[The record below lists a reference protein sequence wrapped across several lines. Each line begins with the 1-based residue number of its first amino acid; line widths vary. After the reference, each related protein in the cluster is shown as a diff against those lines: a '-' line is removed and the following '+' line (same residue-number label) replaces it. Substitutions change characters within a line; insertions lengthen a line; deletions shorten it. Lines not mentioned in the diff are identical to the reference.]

1 MENIQ
6 QIIIKT
12 RDLAKSVPSLYNK
25 DMKKERELFE
35 DKFYDTLEL
44 FKKEVE
50 KANDPDLKRALY
62 FAFKD
67 YKTILLE
74 EYTNIIKNKKINGE
88 EPDMDSVIA
97 EVLMFDNKIF
107 NEFDEF
113 RKQIESKIEIKS
125 SNYNGEYNRFK
136 KCPHCGLIWF
146 KIKGCDSVQCG
157 KRSKVTDKI
166 VGKYK
171 KYTVKFINN
180 KIIISSENLGN
191 DDDIIKKNIINNNIN
206 FRMPKDL
213 EMPMKRKVIINRIE
227 PENNRL
233 INNNKEKEEEHI
245 EVKKEEE
252 INEDEFIGLTKKEKI
267 ENEERKKNGKIKIN
281 PLGCGRNLDWKEM
294 EDCSDEVIKKLKE
307 IAVDDYYSGLLKI
320 NEEIKKN
327 E

>member
-35 DKFYDTLEL
+35 DKFYDSLEL

-74 EYTNIIKNKKINGE
+74 EYTNTIKNKKINGE

-267 ENEERKKNGKIKIN
+267 ENEEREKNGKIKIN

>member
-1 MENIQ
+1 
-6 QIIIKT
+6 
-12 RDLAKSVPSLYNK
+12 
-25 DMKKERELFE
+25 MKKERELFE
-35 DKFYDTLEL
+35 DKFYDSLEL

-74 EYTNIIKNKKINGE
+74 EYTNTIKNKKINGE

-191 DDDIIKKNIINNNIN
+191 DDDIIKKNIINNDIN

-213 EMPMKRKVIINRIE
+213 EMPMERNVKINRIE

-267 ENEERKKNGKIKIN
+267 ENEEREKNGKIKIN

>member
-1 MENIQ
+1 MENIK

-35 DKFYDTLEL
+35 DKFYDSLEL

-67 YKTILLE
+67 YKTILLK
-74 EYTNIIKNKKINGE
+74 EYTNTIKNKKINGE

-191 DDDIIKKNIINNNIN
+191 DNDIIKKNIINNNIN

-267 ENEERKKNGKIKIN
+267 ENEEREKNGKIKIN

>member
-267 ENEERKKNGKIKIN
+267 ENEEREKNGKIKIN

>member
-35 DKFYDTLEL
+35 DKFYDALEL

-50 KANDPDLKRALY
+50 KANEPDLKRALY

-74 EYTNIIKNKKINGE
+74 EYTNTIKNKKINGE

-125 SNYNGEYNRFK
+125 SNYNG
-136 KCPHCGLIWF
+136 
-146 KIKGCDSVQCG
+146 
-157 KRSKVTDKI
+157 
-166 VGKYK
+166 
-171 KYTVKFINN
+171 
-180 KIIISSENLGN
+180 
-191 DDDIIKKNIINNNIN
+191 
-206 FRMPKDL
+206 
-213 EMPMKRKVIINRIE
+213 
-227 PENNRL
+227 
-233 INNNKEKEEEHI
+233 
-245 EVKKEEE
+245 
-252 INEDEFIGLTKKEKI
+252 
-267 ENEERKKNGKIKIN
+267 
-281 PLGCGRNLDWKEM
+281 
-294 EDCSDEVIKKLKE
+294 
-307 IAVDDYYSGLLKI
+307 
-320 NEEIKKN
+320 
-327 E
+327 

>member
-6 QIIIKT
+6 KIIIKT

-35 DKFYDTLEL
+35 DKFYDSLEL

-74 EYTNIIKNKKINGE
+74 EYTNTIKNKKINGE

-191 DDDIIKKNIINNNIN
+191 DDDIIKKNIINNGIN

-213 EMPMKRKVIINRIE
+213 EMPLKRNVIINRIE

-267 ENEERKKNGKIKIN
+267 ENEEREKNGKIKIN

-307 IAVDDYYSGLLKI
+307 IAVDDYYSGILKI

>member
-1 MENIQ
+1 
-6 QIIIKT
+6 
-12 RDLAKSVPSLYNK
+12 
-25 DMKKERELFE
+25 MKKERELFE
-35 DKFYDTLEL
+35 DKFYDSLEL

-74 EYTNIIKNKKINGE
+74 EYTNTIKNKKINGE
-88 EPDMDSVIA
+88 EPDMDSVFA

-191 DDDIIKKNIINNNIN
+191 DDDIIKKNIINNDIN

-213 EMPMKRKVIINRIE
+213 EMPMERNVKINRIE

-267 ENEERKKNGKIKIN
+267 ENEEREKNGKIKIN

>member
-35 DKFYDTLEL
+35 DKFYDSLEL

-74 EYTNIIKNKKINGE
+74 EYTNTIKNKKINGE

-233 INNNKEKEEEHI
+233 INNSEEKEEEHI

-267 ENEERKKNGKIKIN
+267 ENEEREKNGKIKIN

>member
-1 MENIQ
+1 
-6 QIIIKT
+6 
-12 RDLAKSVPSLYNK
+12 
-25 DMKKERELFE
+25 
-35 DKFYDTLEL
+35 
-44 FKKEVE
+44 
-50 KANDPDLKRALY
+50 
-62 FAFKD
+62 
-67 YKTILLE
+67 
-74 EYTNIIKNKKINGE
+74 
-88 EPDMDSVIA
+88 MDSVIA

-213 EMPMKRKVIINRIE
+213 EMPMKRNVIINRIE

-267 ENEERKKNGKIKIN
+267 ENEEREKNGKIKIN

>member
-35 DKFYDTLEL
+35 DKFYDSLEL

-74 EYTNIIKNKKINGE
+74 EYTNTIKNKKINGE

-191 DDDIIKKNIINNNIN
+191 DNDIIKKNTINNDIN
-206 FRMPKDL
+206 VRMPKDL
-213 EMPMKRKVIINRIE
+213 EMPMKRNVKKNRIE

-267 ENEERKKNGKIKIN
+267 ENEEREKNGKIKIN